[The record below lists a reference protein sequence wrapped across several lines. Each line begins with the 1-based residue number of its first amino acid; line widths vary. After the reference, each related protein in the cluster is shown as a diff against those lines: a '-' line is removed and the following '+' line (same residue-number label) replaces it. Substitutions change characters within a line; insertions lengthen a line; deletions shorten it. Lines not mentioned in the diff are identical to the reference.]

1 MRSTAIF
8 KARAANKTVK
18 HHPRSLSASE
28 EGVSAMAPSRASVRA
43 LRLVHT
49 LHDMTEHVRSDTESL
64 TLKLSSE
71 TVGIAV
77 DAELLVVLPTLPG
90 TIAFP
95 PNLHQPPH
103 HHSQTHHPED
113 RQANQPE
120 DCQAG
125 HWNLAIACAAP
136 VAYAPNNA
144 SKYGALSG
152 ATCTN
157 A

>member
-1 MRSTAIF
+1 MT
-8 KARAANKTVK
+8 
-18 HHPRSLSASE
+18 
-28 EGVSAMAPSRASVRA
+28 PSRVLA
-43 LRLVHT
+43 LRRVHT

-64 TLKLSSE
+64 TLKLPSE
-71 TVGIAV
+71 TVGVVV
-77 DAELLVVLPTLPG
+77 DAELLAVLPTFPDA
-90 TIAFP
+90 IVFP
-95 PNLHQPPH
+95 PPLHQPPH
-103 HHSQTHHPED
+103 HHSQNHQPKD
-113 RQANQPE
+113 RHTNHPE

>member
-1 MRSTAIF
+1 MT
-8 KARAANKTVK
+8 
-18 HHPRSLSASE
+18 
-28 EGVSAMAPSRASVRA
+28 PSRASVRA

-49 LHDMTEHVRSDTESL
+49 LHDMAEHLPLNPERLLPEPPSHQAGL
-64 TLKLSSE
+64 TLNTPLLRPSS
-71 TVGIAV
+71 
-77 DAELLVVLPTLPG
+77 LLGQPLLIPPTLRP
-90 TIAFP
+90 
-95 PNLHQPPH
+95 PPH
-103 HHSQTHHPED
+103 HHSQPHQPKDRHTNHPK
-113 RQANQPE
+113 

>member
-1 MRSTAIF
+1 MT
-8 KARAANKTVK
+8 
-18 HHPRSLSASE
+18 
-28 EGVSAMAPSRASVRA
+28 PSRASVRA

-49 LHDMTEHVRSDTESL
+49 LHDMTKHLCSDTESL
-64 TLKLSSE
+64 TLKLPSE
-71 TVGIAV
+71 TVSVAV
-77 DAELLVVLPTLPG
+77 DAELLAVLPTFPG

-95 PNLHQPPH
+95 PPPH
-103 HHSQTHHPED
+103 QQPQPRQQHHHQHSEQDTKEI
-113 RQANQPE
+113 
-120 DCQAG
+120 

>member
-18 HHPRSLSASE
+18 HHPRSLSANE
-28 EGVSAMAPSRASVRA
+28 EGVSAMTPSRALT
-43 LRLVHT
+43 LRRVHT
-49 LHDMTEHVRSDTESL
+49 LHDMTKHVRSDTESL
-64 TLKLSSE
+64 TLKLPSE
-71 TVGIAV
+71 MVSLAV
-77 DAELLVVLPTLPG
+77 DTELLAILPTLPG

-95 PNLHQPPH
+95 PPLHQPPH
-103 HHSQTHHPED
+103 HQPQARQRHHHQHREQD
-113 RQANQPE
+113 TKE
-120 DCQAG
+120 I

>member
-1 MRSTAIF
+1 MT
-8 KARAANKTVK
+8 
-18 HHPRSLSASE
+18 
-28 EGVSAMAPSRASVRA
+28 PSRALA
-43 LRLVHT
+43 LVHT
-49 LHDMTEHVRSDTESL
+49 LHDMAEHLPLNPESL
-64 TLKLSSE
+64 LPESPSHQAGLALNTPPLRPSP
-71 TVGIAV
+71 
-77 DAELLVVLPTLPG
+77 LLG
-90 TIAFP
+90 QP
-95 PNLHQPPH
+95 PLIPPPLHQPPH
-103 HHSQTHHPED
+103 HQPQTHQSED
-113 RQANQPE
+113 RHANQPE

>member
-1 MRSTAIF
+1 
-8 KARAANKTVK
+8 
-18 HHPRSLSASE
+18 
-28 EGVSAMAPSRASVRA
+28 MALSRASVRA
-43 LRLVHT
+43 LWLVHT
-49 LHDMTEHVRSDTESL
+49 LHDMAEHVRSDTIGL
-64 TLKLSSE
+64 TLKLPSKMVS
-71 TVGIAV
+71 IAMN
-77 DAELLVVLPTLPG
+77 AELLTVLPTLPG
-90 TIAFP
+90 AIVLP
-95 PNLHQPPH
+95 PPLHPSPH
-103 HHSQTHHPED
+103 QHLQTHQSED
-113 RQANQPE
+113 RHAKQPE

>member
-1 MRSTAIF
+1 M
-8 KARAANKTVK
+8 
-18 HHPRSLSASE
+18 PRPQ
-28 EGVSAMAPSRASVRA
+28 PSRPASQ
-43 LRLVHT
+43 
-49 LHDMTEHVRSDTESL
+49 
-64 TLKLSSE
+64 
-71 TVGIAV
+71 
-77 DAELLVVLPTLPG
+77 LL
-90 TIAFP
+90 
-95 PNLHQPPH
+95 NHPPH
-103 HHSQTHHPED
+103 HLPLNPESLLPEPPSHPTGLTLNTPPLRPSPLLGQPPLIPQPLHPPPHQQPQTHQSED
-113 RQANQPE
+113 RHTNQPE

>member
-1 MRSTAIF
+1 
-8 KARAANKTVK
+8 
-18 HHPRSLSASE
+18 
-28 EGVSAMAPSRASVRA
+28 MATSRALA
-43 LRLVHT
+43 LRRVHT
-49 LHDMTEHVRSDTESL
+49 LHDMAKHLCSDTESL
-64 TLKLSSE
+64 TLKLPSE
-71 TVGIAV
+71 MVSVAV
-77 DAELLVVLPTLPG
+77 DAELLAVLPTFPG
-90 TIAFP
+90 AIVFP
-95 PNLHQPPH
+95 QLLHPPPH
-103 HHSQTHHPED
+103 HHSQTRHTNH
-113 RQANQPE
+113 PE

>member
-1 MRSTAIF
+1 MT
-8 KARAANKTVK
+8 
-18 HHPRSLSASE
+18 
-28 EGVSAMAPSRASVRA
+28 PSRALA
-43 LRLVHT
+43 LVHT
-49 LHDMTEHVRSDTESL
+49 LHDMAEHVRSDTIGL
-64 TLKLSSE
+64 TLKLPSKMMSI
-71 TVGIAV
+71 VV
-77 DAELLVVLPTLPG
+77 DAELLAVLPTSPG
-90 TIAFP
+90 TIVLP

-103 HHSQTHHPED
+103 HQPQTHQPED
-113 RQANQPE
+113 RHTNHPE
-120 DCQAG
+120 DCQVG

>member
-1 MRSTAIF
+1 M
-8 KARAANKTVK
+8 
-18 HHPRSLSASE
+18 PRSQ
-28 EGVSAMAPSRASVRA
+28 PSRPA
-43 LRLVHT
+43 LQLLNHPPHHLPLNPERLLPEPPSHQT
-49 LHDMTEHVRSDTESL
+49 SL
-64 TLKLSSE
+64 ALNTP
-71 TVGIAV
+71 
-77 DAELLVVLPTLPG
+77 LLAVLPTLPG

-95 PNLHQPPH
+95 PPLHPPPH
-103 HHSQTHHPED
+103 HSQPHQPKNRHT
-113 RQANQPE
+113 NQPE

-125 HWNLAIACAAP
+125 HRNLAIACAAP

>member
-1 MRSTAIF
+1 MTA
-8 KARAANKTVK
+8 
-18 HHPRSLSASE
+18 
-28 EGVSAMAPSRASVRA
+28 SRTPVRVLWA
-43 LRLVHT
+43 VHT
-49 LHDMTEHVRSDTESL
+49 LHGVAEHVRSDPKSL
-64 TLKLSSE
+64 TLQPPSHQAGLALNTPPLRPSP
-71 TVGIAV
+71 
-77 DAELLVVLPTLPG
+77 LLG
-90 TIAFP
+90 QP
-95 PNLHQPPH
+95 PLIPPPLHQPPH
-103 HHSQTHHPED
+103 QPQTHHPED
-113 RQANQPE
+113 RHTNQPE

>member
-1 MRSTAIF
+1 MT
-8 KARAANKTVK
+8 
-18 HHPRSLSASE
+18 
-28 EGVSAMAPSRASVRA
+28 PSRASVRA

-49 LHDMTEHVRSDTESL
+49 LHDMAEHLCSDTESL
-64 TLKLSSE
+64 TLKLPSE
-71 TVGIAV
+71 MVSIVV
-77 DAELLVVLPTLPG
+77 DTELLAVLPTLPG
-90 TIAFP
+90 TIAF
-95 PNLHQPPH
+95 HQPPR
-103 HHSQTHHPED
+103 HHSQPHHPKD
-113 RQANQPE
+113 RHTSQPE

>member
-1 MRSTAIF
+1 M
-8 KARAANKTVK
+8 
-18 HHPRSLSASE
+18 PRPQ
-28 EGVSAMAPSRASVRA
+28 PSRLAPQLLNHSPHH
-43 LRLVHT
+43 LPLNP
-49 LHDMTEHVRSDTESL
+49 ESL
-64 TLKLSSE
+64 LPEPPSHQAGLTLNTPPLIPSPLTSQPPLSPQ
-71 TVGIAV
+71 T
-77 DAELLVVLPTLPG
+77 
-90 TIAFP
+90 
-95 PNLHQPPH
+95 LHQPPH
-103 HHSQTHHPED
+103 HHSQTHQSED
-113 RQANQPE
+113 RQASQPE

>member
-1 MRSTAIF
+1 
-8 KARAANKTVK
+8 
-18 HHPRSLSASE
+18 
-28 EGVSAMAPSRASVRA
+28 MATSRALA
-43 LRLVHT
+43 LRRVHT
-49 LHDMTEHVRSDTESL
+49 LHDMTKHLCSDTESL
-64 TLKLSSE
+64 TLKLPSE
-71 TVGIAV
+71 TVSVAV
-77 DAELLVVLPTLPG
+77 DAELLAVLPTLPG
-90 TIAFP
+90 TIAFHP
-95 PNLHQPPH
+95 PPH
-103 HHSQTHHPED
+103 HQPQTRQPKDHHT
-113 RQANQPE
+113 NQPE

>member
-1 MRSTAIF
+1 
-8 KARAANKTVK
+8 
-18 HHPRSLSASE
+18 
-28 EGVSAMAPSRASVRA
+28 MATSRALA
-43 LRLVHT
+43 LRRVHT
-49 LHDMTEHVRSDTESL
+49 LHDMAEHLCSDTESL
-64 TLKLSSE
+64 TLKLPSE
-71 TVGIAV
+71 TVSVAV
-77 DAELLVVLPTLPG
+77 DTPLLAVLPASPG
-90 TIAFP
+90 TGVLSP
-95 PNLHQPPH
+95 PPH
-103 HHSQTHHPED
+103 PPPRHHSQPHHPKD
-113 RQANQPE
+113 RHTNQPE

>member
-1 MRSTAIF
+1 MT
-8 KARAANKTVK
+8 
-18 HHPRSLSASE
+18 
-28 EGVSAMAPSRASVRA
+28 PSRASVRA

-49 LHDMTEHVRSDTESL
+49 LQDMAEHVRSDTIGL
-64 TLKLSSE
+64 TLKLPGKMMS
-71 TVGIAV
+71 IAMN
-77 DAELLVVLPTLPG
+77 AELLAVLPTLPG
-90 TIAFP
+90 VIVLP
-95 PNLHQPPH
+95 QPLHPPPH
-103 HHSQTHHPED
+103 QQPQTRQSED

-120 DCQAG
+120 DSQAG

>member
-1 MRSTAIF
+1 
-8 KARAANKTVK
+8 
-18 HHPRSLSASE
+18 
-28 EGVSAMAPSRASVRA
+28 MAPSRASVRA
-43 LRLVHT
+43 LWLVHT

-64 TLKLSSE
+64 TLKLPSE
-71 TVGIAV
+71 TVGIVV
-77 DAELLVVLPTLPG
+77 DTELLAILPTLPG

-95 PNLHQPPH
+95 PPLHPPPH
-103 HHSQTHHPED
+103 HHSQTHQPKD
-113 RQANQPE
+113 RHTNQPE

>member
-1 MRSTAIF
+1 
-8 KARAANKTVK
+8 
-18 HHPRSLSASE
+18 
-28 EGVSAMAPSRASVRA
+28 MATSRVLA

-49 LHDMTEHVRSDTESL
+49 LHDMTEHVRSDAIGL
-64 TLKLSSE
+64 TLKLPGKMVS
-71 TVGIAV
+71 IAMN
-77 DAELLVVLPTLPG
+77 AELLAVLPTLPG
-90 TIAFP
+90 AIVLP
-95 PNLHQPPH
+95 QPLHQP
-103 HHSQTHHPED
+103 QTHQSED
-113 RQANQPE
+113 RHTNQPE

-125 HWNLAIACAAP
+125 HRNLAIACAAP

>member
-1 MRSTAIF
+1 M
-8 KARAANKTVK
+8 
-18 HHPRSLSASE
+18 PRSQ
-28 EGVSAMAPSRASVRA
+28 PSRSA
-43 LRLVHT
+43 LQLLNHPPHH
-49 LHDMTEHVRSDTESL
+49 LPLNPESL
-64 TLKLSSE
+64 LPEPPSHQAGLTLNTPPLRTSPLLSRPPL
-71 TVGIAV
+71 I
-77 DAELLVVLPTLPG
+77 
-90 TIAFP
+90 P
-95 PNLHQPPH
+95 PNLHPSPH
-103 HHSQTHHPED
+103 HHSQTHHPKD
-113 RQANQPE
+113 RHANHPE

>member
-1 MRSTAIF
+1 M
-8 KARAANKTVK
+8 
-18 HHPRSLSASE
+18 PRPQ
-28 EGVSAMAPSRASVRA
+28 PSRPAPQ
-43 LRLVHT
+43 LLNHPPHH
-49 LHDMTEHVRSDTESL
+49 LPLNTESL
-64 TLKLSSE
+64 TLKLPSE
-71 TVGIAV
+71 TVSVAV
-77 DAELLVVLPTLPG
+77 DAELLAVLPTFPG

-95 PNLHQPPH
+95 PPPH
-103 HHSQTHHPED
+103 HHSQTRRPKD
-113 RQANQPE
+113 RQANQPK

-125 HWNLAIACAAP
+125 HRNLAIACAAP

>member
-1 MRSTAIF
+1 
-8 KARAANKTVK
+8 
-18 HHPRSLSASE
+18 
-28 EGVSAMAPSRASVRA
+28 MATSRALA

-49 LHDMTEHVRSDTESL
+49 LHDMAEHVRSDTESL
-64 TLKLSSE
+64 TLKLPGEMVSI
-71 TVGIAV
+71 VV
-77 DAELLVVLPTLPG
+77 DAELLAILPTLPG

-95 PNLHQPPH
+95 PNLHPSPH
-103 HHSQTHHPED
+103 HQPQNH
-113 RQANQPE
+113 QPE
-120 DCQAG
+120 NRQGGSSQAG

>member
-1 MRSTAIF
+1 MT
-8 KARAANKTVK
+8 
-18 HHPRSLSASE
+18 
-28 EGVSAMAPSRASVRA
+28 PSRASVRA
-43 LRLVHT
+43 LWLVHT
-49 LHDMTEHVRSDTESL
+49 LYDMAEHVRSDTIGL
-64 TLKLSSE
+64 TLKLPGE
-71 TVGIAV
+71 TVGV
-77 DAELLVVLPTLPG
+77 VLDAELLAVLPTFPGAIVLPQ
-90 TIAFP
+90 P
-95 PNLHQPPH
+95 LHPPPH
-103 HHSQTHHPED
+103 HQPQTHQSED
-113 RQANQPE
+113 RHANQPE

>member
-1 MRSTAIF
+1 MPHFQLSRPALQLL
-8 KARAANKTVK
+8 NHPP
-18 HHPRSLSASE
+18 HHLPLNPERLLPE
-28 EGVSAMAPSRASVRA
+28 PPSHQAGLA
-43 LRLVHT
+43 LNTPPLRP
-49 LHDMTEHVRSDTESL
+49 SP
-64 TLKLSSE
+64 
-71 TVGIAV
+71 
-77 DAELLVVLPTLPG
+77 LLGQPPL
-90 TIAFP
+90 IP
-95 PNLHQPPH
+95 PNLHPPP
-103 HHSQTHHPED
+103 HHSQTHQPKDHHT
-113 RQANQPE
+113 NQPE

>member
-1 MRSTAIF
+1 
-8 KARAANKTVK
+8 
-18 HHPRSLSASE
+18 
-28 EGVSAMAPSRASVRA
+28 MATSRALA
-43 LRLVHT
+43 LVHM
-49 LHDMTEHVRSDTESL
+49 LHDMAEHVRSDTVGL
-64 TLKLSSE
+64 TLKLPGEMVS
-71 TVGIAV
+71 VAV
-77 DAELLVVLPTLPG
+77 DAELLAILPTLPG

-95 PNLHQPPH
+95 PPPH
-103 HHSQTHHPED
+103 HHSQPHQPED
-113 RQANQPE
+113 RHADQGE

>member
-1 MRSTAIF
+1 MT
-8 KARAANKTVK
+8 
-18 HHPRSLSASE
+18 
-28 EGVSAMAPSRASVRA
+28 PSRALA
-43 LRLVHT
+43 LRRVHT
-49 LHDMTEHVRSDTESL
+49 LHDMTKHVRSDTESL
-64 TLKLSSE
+64 TLKLPSE
-71 TVGIAV
+71 MVGIAV
-77 DAELLVVLPTLPG
+77 DTELLVVLPTLPG

-103 HHSQTHHPED
+103 QQPQARQQPPRHHSQTHQPKNRHT
-113 RQANQPE
+113 NQPE

>member
-1 MRSTAIF
+1 
-8 KARAANKTVK
+8 
-18 HHPRSLSASE
+18 
-28 EGVSAMAPSRASVRA
+28 MA
-43 LRLVHT
+43 
-49 LHDMTEHVRSDTESL
+49 EHVRSDTESL
-64 TLKLSSE
+64 TLKLPGEMVS
-71 TVGIAV
+71 VAV
-77 DAELLVVLPTLPG
+77 DAELLAVLPTFPG
-90 TIAFP
+90 TIAFHP
-95 PNLHQPPH
+95 PPH
-103 HHSQTHHPED
+103 HHSQTHQPED
-113 RQANQPE
+113 RHTNHPE

>member
-1 MRSTAIF
+1 M
-8 KARAANKTVK
+8 
-18 HHPRSLSASE
+18 AS
-28 EGVSAMAPSRASVRA
+28 SRASVRA

-49 LHDMTEHVRSDTESL
+49 LHDMAEHLCSDTESL
-64 TLKLSSE
+64 TLKLPSE
-71 TVGIAV
+71 MASIVV
-77 DAELLVVLPTLPG
+77 DTELLAILPTLPG

-103 HHSQTHHPED
+103 HHSQTHQPKDRHANHPKD
-113 RQANQPE
+113 S
-120 DCQAG
+120 QAG

-157 A
+157 AWPVITRLPTLPIA

>member
-1 MRSTAIF
+1 MTA
-8 KARAANKTVK
+8 
-18 HHPRSLSASE
+18 
-28 EGVSAMAPSRASVRA
+28 SRTLA
-43 LRLVHT
+43 LVHT
-49 LHDMTEHVRSDTESL
+49 LHDKAEHVRSDTESL
-64 TLKLSSE
+64 TLKLPSE
-71 TVGIAV
+71 MVSLAV
-77 DAELLVVLPTLPG
+77 DTELLVVLPTLPG

-95 PNLHQPPH
+95 PPLHQPPH
-103 HHSQTHHPED
+103 HSQTHQSED
-113 RQANQPE
+113 HHTNQPE

>member
-1 MRSTAIF
+1 
-8 KARAANKTVK
+8 
-18 HHPRSLSASE
+18 
-28 EGVSAMAPSRASVRA
+28 MAPSRASVRA
-43 LRLVHT
+43 LWLVHT
-49 LHDMTEHVRSDTESL
+49 LHDMAEHLPLNPESL
-64 TLKLSSE
+64 LPELPSHQAGPPLNTLPF
-71 TVGIAV
+71 A
-77 DAELLVVLPTLPG
+77 VLPASPG
-90 TIAFP
+90 TGVLSP
-95 PNLHQPPH
+95 PLHQPPH
-103 HHSQTHHPED
+103 PHSQTRQSED
-113 RQANQPE
+113 RHTNQPE